1 MLIGGIQGN
10 EPGGF
15 LSADL
20 YADMS
25 QFKDNLSVVPRA

>member
-1 MLIGGIQGN
+1 MLNGGIEGN

-20 YADMS
+20 YADIS
-25 QFKDNLSVVPRA
+25 QFKGNPSVVPRA

>member
-1 MLIGGIQGN
+1 MLIGGIEGN

-20 YADMS
+20 SADMS
-25 QFKDNLSVVPRA
+25 QLKGNLSVFPRA